1 MEGLIRGTAAYKILS
16 GDADKDRLSH
26 AYMLHFPDPRNTV
39 GALKLFALV
48 IFGADADSATGRR
61 IMNGS
66 YPDFKIYP
74 ADGKKLTAD
83 AVAEIL
89 DDCALRPVEGKR
101 KLYAVSAFESASA
114 LLQNKLLKTL
124 EEPPAGV
131 HFLLGATS
139 LAPVLDTVKS
149 RVKLLEIPPFSE
161 REIYDALERRGR
173 SELNAAAAKSANG
186 ILGAAEN
193 MVEGGWFKEVLT
205 AAEEICGVTEVGK
218 IGITAAKYGDIKYK
232 NELLGEMQRI
242 YFDALAG
249 GGRSPLSPH
258 ALVFALERLV
268 AAFADVKFNA
278 FFQGL
283 LYDFMLEVVRENEK
297 WQKL

>member
-1 MEGLIRGTAAYKILS
+1 MICGTAAYKIIS
-16 GDADKDRLSH
+16 GDAARDGLSH
-26 AYMLHFPDPRNTV
+26 AYMLHFPDPKNTR
-39 GALKLFALV
+39 GALKLFALKV
-48 IFGADADSATGRR
+48 FGADADSATGRR
-61 IMNGS
+61 ILNES

-101 KLYAVSAFESASA
+101 KLFAVCGFESASA

-131 HFLLGATS
+131 HFLLGAVS

-149 RVKLLEIPPFSE
+149 RVKLLEIPPFTE
-161 REIYDALERRGR
+161 RQIYDALERKGHN
-173 SELNAAAAKSANG
+173 EINAAAARSANG
-186 ILGAAEN
+186 VLGAAEN
-193 MVEGGWFKEVLT
+193 MAEGGWFKEVAA

-218 IGITAAKYGDIKYK
+218 IGITAARYGDTKYK
-232 NELLGEMQRI
+232 NELLGEMQRV
-242 YFDALAG
+242 YFDALTG
-249 GGRSPLSPH
+249 TGKSPLTPH
-258 ALVFALERLV
+258 ALVFALEKLSS
-268 AAFADVKFNA
+268 AFADVKFNA

-297 WQKL
+297 WQKLSE